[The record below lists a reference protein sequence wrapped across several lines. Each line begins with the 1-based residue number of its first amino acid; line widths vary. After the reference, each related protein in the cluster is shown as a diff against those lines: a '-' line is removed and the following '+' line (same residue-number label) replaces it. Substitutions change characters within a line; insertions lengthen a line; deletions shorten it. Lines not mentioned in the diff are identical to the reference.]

1 MSKAA
6 YWAKKLS
13 KYNDADWAGQPSLFV
28 QEAVKFYPTNARVLE
43 IGTGTGNDGL
53 WLAQEGYKV
62 TMTDFI
68 DDLFPTI
75 NEEAASEGVRVE
87 LKKLDVRELSEL
99 SSESFDVVHANLSL
113 HYFDMAT
120 TKQIF
125 AEIKR
130 ILTPGGVLSALC
142 NSTDDSECGEGEEI
156 EQNYYKINEI
166 EKRFLDVDT
175 AKELS
180 HEFNPLAI
188 DNRGETYKDR
198 AIGVRNLIRIIVKK
212 GN

>member
-1 MSKAA
+1 MKKSE

-13 KYNDADWAGQPSLFV
+13 KYNDADWAGKPSLFV
-28 QEAVKFYPTNARVLE
+28 IEAEKFYPKNGTVLE

-53 WLAQEGYKV
+53 WLAQKGYKV

-75 NEEAASEGVRVE
+75 HEEADSEGVQVE
-87 LKKLDVRELSEL
+87 LKKMDVRDLSEL
-99 SSESFDVVHANLSL
+99 PSESFDVVHANLSL
-113 HYFDMAT
+113 HYFDLAT
-120 TKQIF
+120 TQQIF
-125 AEIKR
+125 AEIRR

-142 NSTDDSECGEGEEI
+142 NSTDDSECGEGEAI
-156 EQNYYKINEI
+156 EPNFYKINDI
-166 EKRFLDVDT
+166 EKRFLDVET
-175 AKELS
+175 AQALS
-180 HEFNPLAI
+180 HEFVPIAV

-212 GN
+212 GK